1 MTSGGFINPDNIIKG
16 LNIPLGS
23 KVADFGSGSGYF
35 TLILAETV
43 GPDGLVSAVDVLA
56 DKLNTIKSAA
66 QARGLLNIN
75 YIRGNLEVLGSSGL
89 DNGSQDTVLLANIL
103 FQSQQKEDIVKEAAR
118 VLKSGGELV
127 AIDWEPAS
135 VFGSKEPGWKI
146 SKEDASRLIAG
157 LGFVV
162 VKNLEVASNH
172 WGIVFKKNI

>member
-1 MTSGGFINPDNIIKG
+1 MNTGGFINPDNIIKG

-35 TLILAETV
+35 TLILAEVV
-43 GPDGLVSAVDVLA
+43 GPDGLVSAVDVLQ

-75 YIRGNLEVLGSSGL
+75 YIRANLEVSGSSSL
-89 DNGSQDTVLLANIL
+89 DNGRQDTVLLANIL
-103 FQSQQKEDIVKEAAR
+103 FQSQQKEAIVKEAAR
-118 VLKSGGELV
+118 VLRSGGELAV
-127 AIDWEPAS
+127 IDWEPTS
-135 VFGSKEPGWKI
+135 VFGSKEPGFKI

-162 VKNLEVASNH
+162 VRDLEVASNH
-172 WGIVFKKNI
+172 WGVVFKKSI